1 MIGLCF
7 GLCRLQRVGGLI
19 FGVKLF
25 VVFGVQND
33 MIKSYGPTTTN
44 CATVNALLIL
54 TFWLS
59 FSLVLPDTSGI

>member
-1 MIGLCF
+1 MISLCF

-19 FGVKLF
+19 FGVKVF

-33 MIKSYGPTTTN
+33 IKSYGPTTTTN

-54 TFWLS
+54 TFWLP
-59 FSLVLPDTSGI
+59 FSLVLPDTF